1 MTMKEES
8 VLSIKE
14 VSNKT
19 DLQQAQ
25 KIRIKVLEEEQGFPH
40 NLNIDSLDE
49 AASLHALIFDG
60 ENPVA
65 TARLT
70 FNSARSGKIERIAIL
85 KSHRGQGLGR
95 ELIEFLEVKA
105 RSLGLTQLLV
115 EPHVHLENF
124 FKRLGYQRIF
134 GITEVAGIPLI
145 KMEKQLISNYKVNNE
160 ES

>member
-1 MTMKEES
+1 MKEES

-14 VSNKT
+14 VSNKE
-19 DLQQAQ
+19 DLKQAQ
-25 KIRIKVLEEEQGFPH
+25 KIRIKVLEKEQGFPH

-49 AASLHALIFDG
+49 ASLHTLIFDA

-95 ELIEFLEVKA
+95 
-105 RSLGLTQLLV
+105 
-115 EPHVHLENF
+115 
-124 FKRLGYQRIF
+124 YQRIF
-134 GITEVAGIPLI
+134 GITEIAGVPLI
-145 KMEKQLISNYKVNNE
+145 KLEKQLISNYKVNNE